1 MRKRQKD
8 SCSATSSGVNSKTIS
23 NLRPARTVPLRVVQ
37 RKTREMRLSVLA
49 WRSASLSHTKS
60 YGTEV
65 GLTTKKRRVLRTFV
79 PSDSNSITLVAGSS
93 GPREPSGPGISGDL
107 RPSRT

>member
-1 MRKRQKD
+1 MR
-8 SCSATSSGVNSKTIS
+8 A
-23 NLRPARTVPLRVVQ
+23 LRVPGDIESLEP
-37 RKTREMRLSVLA
+37 TYCA
-49 WRSASLSHTKS
+49 TASLSHTKS

-107 RPSRT
+107 S

>member
-1 MRKRQKD
+1 
-8 SCSATSSGVNSKTIS
+8 
-23 NLRPARTVPLRVVQ
+23 
-37 RKTREMRLSVLA
+37 MRLSVLA

-79 PSDSNSITLVAGSS
+79 PSDSNSITWVGLGL
-93 GPREPSGPGISGDL
+93 GL
-107 RPSRT
+107 RLGLGVGEGEG